1 MRLSRSVFFAI
12 IVAIFVGILAYTS
25 FKPQQITCEVCVDF
39 RGASRCAK
47 ASGPT
52 REAASETA
60 QTAAC
65 GPMARGMDDIIACGR
80 VIPRSVSCEG

>member
-1 MRLSRSVFFAI
+1 MRLSRSVVFAI